1 MLPFKG
7 AFENQAGVV
16 QYTVDKEDTSVTFM
30 DFDPKPKK
38 AMQIIENVSVALLSR
53 LLLSIDPIID
63 PPNAMVIT
71 FEKLRIL
78 RKLCI
83 IFVKN
88 RV

>member
-7 AFENQAGVV
+7 AFEYQAGVV

-30 DFDPKPKK
+30 DFDPKK

-78 RKLCI
+78 RKLYI

-88 RV
+88 TV

>member
-7 AFENQAGVV
+7 AFEYQAGVV
-16 QYTVDKEDTSVTFM
+16 QYTVDKDDTSVTFM

-53 LLLSIDPIID
+53 LLLSIDPTID

-78 RKLCI
+78 RKLYI